1 MKRRSLTTPPPLAAA
16 HETGA
21 STAISCSRLA
31 AAPSISKQD
40 AGLWALST
48 PEAIA
53 RAARELFGSEA
64 AQAME
69 WCALSARNAQ
79 READLRFWRAVLAL
93 LEEPAADRKV

>member
-1 MKRRSLTTPPPLAAA
+1 MKRRAMTTSSPLAAA
-16 HETGA
+16 HETRA
-21 STAISCSRLA
+21 SAAISRSTLA
-31 AAPSISKQD
+31 AAASVSGHD

-53 RAARELFGSEA
+53 RAARDLFGADA

-93 LEEPAADRKV
+93 LDEPAADRKV